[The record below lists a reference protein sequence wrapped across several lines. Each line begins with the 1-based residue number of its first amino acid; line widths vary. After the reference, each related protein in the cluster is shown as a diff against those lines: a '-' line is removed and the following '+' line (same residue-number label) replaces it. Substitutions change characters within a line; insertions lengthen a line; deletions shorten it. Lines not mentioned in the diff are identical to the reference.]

1 MIIPEQFRVIDNQS
15 VRVTFGLEIRVEI
28 FHLEGDV
35 ITLHNWVF
43 VTWPM
48 TYFCPKTLK
57 KEKSTY
63 VSVMTF
69 RIIEMGATK

>member
-1 MIIPEQFRVIDNQS
+1 
-15 VRVTFGLEIRVEI
+15 
-28 FHLEGDV
+28 V
-35 ITLHNWVF
+35 ITLHDWVF

-69 RIIEMGATK
+69 RIIEMAVTQCLSIRFLIGWHYSSDFEVALY